1 MSMSRRCVPI
11 LKEAALAAAA
21 LLLLGP
27 QVIAG
32 GGGGRYHST
41 SRPITR
47 SEPAPAVVAQAVVAP
62 RAVSVVVMLSQA
74 AKKPVYVNLRGPD
87 GRVRRFLVE
96 GGRAAIEDRQV
107 VLRPGQ
113 SVTIH
118 VAGR

>member
-1 MSMSRRCVPI
+1 
-11 LKEAALAAAA
+11 LAGGV
-21 LLLLGP
+21 LVLLGP
-27 QVIAG
+27 QVMAG
-32 GGGGRYHST
+32 GGGGRYHSR
-41 SRPITR
+41 SRSITR
-47 SEPAPAVVAQAVVAP
+47 SDPAPAFVARVVVAP

-96 GGRAAIEDRQV
+96 GGRAALEDRQV